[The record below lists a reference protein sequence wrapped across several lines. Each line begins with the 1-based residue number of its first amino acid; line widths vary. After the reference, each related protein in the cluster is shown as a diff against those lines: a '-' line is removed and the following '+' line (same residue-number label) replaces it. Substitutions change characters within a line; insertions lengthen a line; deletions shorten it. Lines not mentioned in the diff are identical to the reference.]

1 MCVYVCV
8 CICMCVCVCI
18 QFRVGIGWRHCY
30 CFGKDYV
37 LSITVLLTW
46 GGAEGPMPCKITTTE
61 RNVCLASK
69 RNKFRNV
76 LSNFIKIIIINIH
89 NK

>member
-1 MCVYVCV
+1 MCVCICVCVYMYVCV
-8 CICMCVCVCI
+8 CVFI

-46 GGAEGPMPCKITTTE
+46 GGAEGENFSYLNLLLMLKPLLE
-61 RNVCLASK
+61 DS
-69 RNKFRNV
+69 V
-76 LSNFIKIIIINIH
+76 LQKSAWK
-89 NK
+89 K